1 MVILA
6 MDWMMKKT
14 RADKRR
20 GIQWNLRTVLEDLD
34 FADDIALFSYK
45 FNDLLSLTEETA
57 RVGLKL
63 YAGEKVQDTE
73 D

>member
-1 MVILA
+1 

-45 FNDLLSLTEETA
+45 FNDLLDKPDRGNSQS
-57 RVGLKL
+57 RP
-63 YAGEKVQDTE
+63 
-73 D
+73 